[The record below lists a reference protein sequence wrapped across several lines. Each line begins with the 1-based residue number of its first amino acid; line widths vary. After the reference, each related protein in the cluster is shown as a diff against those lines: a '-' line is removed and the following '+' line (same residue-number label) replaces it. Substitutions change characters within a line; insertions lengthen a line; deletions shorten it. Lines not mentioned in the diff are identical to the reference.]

1 MNLEKPLVNGNYY
14 GLNGKIGKI
23 ETEIRDANKNSSLQ
37 IFYKIK
43 VTNNQERV
51 GSGYI
56 TFTVPEGYHIL
67 NTDWQVNGNKAKY
80 KVVDLDIGESREYEI
95 ILEKNEGVDIAG
107 DIKAQVRI
115 DSEKLQETT
124 LDDNEDRNQLV
135 VMPRTGI
142 MYFSIMPIISVLT
155 ILAIIIYRKIKK

>member
-1 MNLEKPLVNGNYY
+1 MPI
-14 GLNGKIGKI
+14 KIQAFKYFI
-23 ETEIRDANKNSSLQ
+23 
-37 IFYKIK
+37 
-43 VTNNQERV
+43 
-51 GSGYI
+51 
-56 TFTVPEGYHIL
+56 
-67 NTDWQVNGNKAKY
+67 KY
-80 KVVDLDIGESREYEI
+80 KVVDLDIGESREYEV